1 MRIGIFNSYDKLNC
15 DILPKG
21 LKNIISYPDNIGNI
35 VFLESIKRQVGAV
48 NVDIIDF
55 VKNTEKYESHF
66 DILILSL
73 ANMISSDYK
82 IDEEIISKLENTK
95 IPICIFSIGIQAEKI
110 DDISSIEISESAK
123 RILDLSIKS
132 GTTIGLRGN
141 YSKEYLDKIGY
152 TNSQV
157 IGCPS
162 LFYKKIIPVKKK
174 YDNILINGT
183 FNGDWSKNLEKLYKF
198 SVKNGKSYL
207 IQNEIS
213 ILIDKYNISNETLDS
228 WNIDID
234 RLSYLKSRGYDY
246 KYYSNE
252 FLKLSNLK
260 STDLTSNDL
269 SSWLINNSIFFTD
282 FDEWLN
288 GVKNYDMSIGI
299 RFHGSVM
306 STLSNTP
313 TIILYPDVRVKE
325 FVDYH
330 LLPNMNFDDFDE
342 RMSPEEIYN
351 SIDYNKYEKNYDLL
365 KENYISFLQK
375 NGLSFLI

>member
-1 MRIGIFNSYDKLNC
+1 MRVGIFNNYDKLNY

-48 NVDIIDF
+48 NIDIIDF
-55 VKNTEKYESHF
+55 VKNTEKYELYF
-66 DILILSL
+66 DIIILSL

-95 IPICIFSIGIQAEKI
+95 IPICIFSIGIQADKI
-110 DDISSIEISESAK
+110 DDISSIKISDSVR
-123 RILDLSIKS
+123 RILNLSIKS

-152 TNSQV
+152 TNNQV
-157 IGCPS
+157 VGCPS
-162 LFYKKIIPVKKK
+162 LFYKKVIPEKNK
-174 YDNILINGT
+174 YDNILVNGS
-183 FNGDWSKNLEKLYKF
+183 FEGNWSKNLEKLYNF
-198 SVKNGKSYL
+198 SIKNGKSYL

-213 ILIDKYNISNETLDS
+213 ILIDKYNISNDTLDN

-234 RLSYLKSRGYDY
+234 RLSYLKNRGYDY

-288 GVKNYDMSIGI
+288 GVKNYDMSIGV

-313 TIILYPDVRVKE
+313 TLILYPDIRVKE

-330 LLPNMNFDDFDE
+330 LLPNMDFDNFDE
-342 RMSPEEIYN
+342 KMSPEEIYN
-351 SIDYNKYEKNYDLL
+351 LIDYSKYRESYDSL

-375 NGLSFLI
+375 NGLSFII